1 MRCAYSSV
9 KCNYLGCS
17 EAHTGWAVA
26 AASGHCPIGELLGPD
41 RESAHPE
48 YKATLRMHVR
58 PSAFPVEATVS
69 VNRKGQLVE
78 EQGLYVRVDN
88 ATKKLTDAERQKYLT
103 GRWPA
108 R

>member
-9 KCNYLGCS
+9 KYNYLGCS

-48 YKATLRMHVR
+48 YKATLRTHDSDGEVFE
-58 PSAFPVEATVS
+58 PLETAVS
-69 VNRKGQLVE
+69 VDRKGQLVE
-78 EQGLYVRVDN
+78 EQ
-88 ATKKLTDAERQKYLT
+88 
-103 GRWPA
+103 
-108 R
+108 